1 MRIPKTI
8 LTMFLA
14 ILMVGLPSFAQN
26 TKEQESRK
34 AKLEKDIAIID
45 AQLKENS
52 KKTGTAQ
59 SSLALVQK
67 QIENRRELLAES
79 EKEINRL
86 NGQIAS
92 KQAEIDIIQARL
104 DTLSAYYSK
113 LVKSAY
119 KNRDAKVWYMYILS
133 SDNIGQA
140 FRRMGYLR
148 GLSGKMNTQAEKIMA
163 AKEELEKETQKLL
176 VLKDEAEALRQQREK
191 EMANLR
197 AEEAQSKTLIASL
210 QKEKSKYQNE
220 LNQKR
225 RQMEALNKE
234 IQKIIREATQQQSKN
249 QSKSSSSNKSSS
261 SKNSSSS
268 NKTVIDQALNT
279 EFAKN
284 KGKLPWPVDGPVV
297 DKYGQ
302 RYHPVYKN
310 VKLPFNDGIG
320 IAVSPGTQVKAI
332 FDGVVQRIAIIPG
345 YNQCVIVQ
353 HGNYF
358 SLYCKLGST
367 SVKVGDKIKTGQVLG
382 TVDTI
387 NGETQLHL
395 QIWNGTSP
403 QNPELWLKK

>member
-140 FRRMGYLR
+140 FRRIGYLR

-249 QSKSSSSNKSSS
+249 QTKSSSSNKSSS
-261 SKNSSSS
+261 SKSGTS
-268 NKTVIDQALNT
+268 NKTVIDQTLNT

>member
-133 SDNIGQA
+133 SDNISLLIVPTGSA
-140 FRRMGYLR
+140 FPARIWLVK
-148 GLSGKMNTQAEKIMA
+148 S
-163 AKEELEKETQKLL
+163 AKKRSRK
-176 VLKDEAEALRQQREK
+176 
-191 EMANLR
+191 R
-197 AEEAQSKTLIASL
+197 ATFLFI
-210 QKEKSKYQNE
+210 
-220 LNQKR
+220 
-225 RQMEALNKE
+225 
-234 IQKIIREATQQQSKN
+234 
-249 QSKSSSSNKSSS
+249 
-261 SKNSSSS
+261 
-268 NKTVIDQALNT
+268 
-279 EFAKN
+279 
-284 KGKLPWPVDGPVV
+284 
-297 DKYGQ
+297 
-302 RYHPVYKN
+302 
-310 VKLPFNDGIG
+310 
-320 IAVSPGTQVKAI
+320 
-332 FDGVVQRIAIIPG
+332 
-345 YNQCVIVQ
+345 
-353 HGNYF
+353 
-358 SLYCKLGST
+358 
-367 SVKVGDKIKTGQVLG
+367 
-382 TVDTI
+382 
-387 NGETQLHL
+387 
-395 QIWNGTSP
+395 
-403 QNPELWLKK
+403 

>member
-1 MRIPKTI
+1 
-8 LTMFLA
+8 MFLA

-140 FRRMGYLR
+140 FRRIGYLR

>member
-1 MRIPKTI
+1 MKVPKI
-8 LTMFLA
+8 LLPLILA
-14 ILMVGLPSFAQN
+14 ISLAGVTSFAQN
-26 TKEQESRK
+26 TKEQESKK

-59 SSLALVQK
+59 SSLALIQK
-67 QIENRRELLAES
+67 QIENRKELLAES
-79 EKEINRL
+79 EKEISRL
-86 NGQIAS
+86 GKEIAA

-113 LVKSAY
+113 LVKNAY
-119 KNRDAKVWYMYILS
+119 KNRDAKVWYMYILAS
-133 SDNIGQA
+133 ENIGQA
-140 FRRMGYLR
+140 FRRIGYLR
-148 GLSGKMNTQAEKIMA
+148 GLSTKMNTQAEKIMA
-163 AKEELEKETQKLL
+163 AKEELEQETQKLL
-176 VLKDEAEALRQQREK
+176 VLKEEAEVLRKQREN
-191 EMANLR
+191 EMSKLK
-197 AEEAQSKTLIASL
+197 AEEAQSQTLIASL
-210 QKEKSKYQNE
+210 RKEKNKYQSE

-234 IQKIIREATQQQSKN
+234 IQRIIREAQQQQAKASSSSSKR
-249 QSKSSSSNKSSS
+249 STTKKSSSSTP
-261 SKNSSSS
+261 S
-268 NKTVIDQALNT
+268 NKTVIDQTLNV

-297 DKYGQ
+297 EKYGQ
-302 RYHPVYKN
+302 RFHPVYKN
-310 VKLPFNDGIG
+310 VKLPFNDGIS
-320 IAVSPGTQVKAI
+320 IAVSPGTSVKAI
-332 FDGVVQRIAIIPG
+332 FDGTVQRIAIIPG

-358 SLYCKLGST
+358 SMYCKLGST

-395 QIWNGTSP
+395 QIWSGTTP
-403 QNPELWLKK
+403 QNPELWLK

>member
-140 FRRMGYLR
+140 FRRIGYLR

>member
-140 FRRMGYLR
+140 FRRIGYLR

-234 IQKIIREATQQQSKN
+234 IQKIIREPTQQQSKN
-249 QSKSSSSNKSSS
+249 QTKSSSSNKSSS
-261 SKNSSSS
+261 SKSGTS
-268 NKTVIDQALNT
+268 NKTVIDQTLNT